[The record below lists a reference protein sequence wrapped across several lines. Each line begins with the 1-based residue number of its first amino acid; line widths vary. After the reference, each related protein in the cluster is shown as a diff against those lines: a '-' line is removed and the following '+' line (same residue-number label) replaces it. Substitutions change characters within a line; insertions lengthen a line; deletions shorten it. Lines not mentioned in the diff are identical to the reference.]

1 MNPLPVPEGWA
12 PAFSGQ
18 RPPFQEGNT
27 YGAKPGEMR
36 AWKHGAFSDRTI
48 EPVAA
53 VILDS
58 ILSSDDVAFLRA
70 PHFAGALRRHVRAA
84 ARVELIEAWV
94 DSMSIEEAARSDKGQ
109 TSPLELLRKWQT
121 TADNSAGKLGLDAT
135 SWARIRKDY
144 AIGTRM
150 DLASLLSQGNDGG

>member
-1 MNPLPVPEGWA
+1 MSPLPVPEGWV
-12 PAFSGQ
+12 PEFPSQ
-18 RPPFQEGNT
+18 RPPFLPGNEFA
-27 YGAKPGEMR
+27 AKPGDR
-36 AWKHGAFSDRTI
+36 LALKHGAYSDRAI

-53 VILDS
+53 VIRES
-58 ILSSDDVAFLRA
+58 ILASDDVAFLRA

-84 ARVELIEAWV
+84 ARVELLEAWV
-94 DSMSIEEAARSDKGQ
+94 DSMPIEQAAQSDRGQ
-109 TSPLELLRKWQT
+109 ISPLELLRKWQT

-150 DLASLLSQGNDGG
+150 DLASLLSQRDDDV